1 MNVSDTVQRS
11 GSITKTL
18 ICVDSVQNCEPSGFL
33 YNPYMPNRTAFFGY
47 FSFIRVMDGFFDRM
61 QCPQAYQKYRVWK
74 AGESGERRTKE
85 EVTRFMA
92 EETFRP
98 GKGGKAT
105 FTIQVQFRQNAT
117 WQGTLAWMENKKVQ
131 QFRSVLEMVKLMDK
145 ALAES
150 GSSNAVGWESS
161 KIWNN

>member
-1 MNVSDTVQRS
+1 
-11 GSITKTL
+11 
-18 ICVDSVQNCEPSGFL
+18 
-33 YNPYMPNRTAFFGY
+33 
-47 FSFIRVMDGFFDRM
+47 
-61 QCPQAYQKYRVWK
+61 
-74 AGESGERRTKE
+74 
-85 EVTRFMA
+85 MA

-98 GKGGKAT
+98 EKGGKAT

-145 ALAES
+145 ALVES
-150 GSSNAVGWESS
+150 GSSDAVGWKSS

>member
-1 MNVSDTVQRS
+1 MNVSDPVQWS

-18 ICVDSVQNCEPSGFL
+18 ICVDSVQNGEPSGFL

-74 AGESGERRTKE
+74 AGESGERRAKE

-98 GKGGKAT
+98 GKEEKLRLP
-105 FTIQVQFRQNAT
+105 FRCNF
-117 WQGTLAWMENKKVQ
+117 GRTLHGREPSPGWKTKK
-131 QFRSVLEMVKLMDK
+131 F
-145 ALAES
+145 
-150 GSSNAVGWESS
+150 SNSAAYWKWLS
-161 KIWNN
+161 

>member
-1 MNVSDTVQRS
+1 MYGSDTVQRS

-18 ICVDSVQNCEPSGFL
+18 ICVDSVQNGEPSGFL

-74 AGESGERRTKE
+74 VGESGERRTKE

-92 EETFRP
+92 EETFRS

-105 FTIQVQFRQNAT
+105 FTIQ
-117 WQGTLAWMENKKVQ
+117 E

-150 GSSNAVGWESS
+150 GSSDAVGWESS